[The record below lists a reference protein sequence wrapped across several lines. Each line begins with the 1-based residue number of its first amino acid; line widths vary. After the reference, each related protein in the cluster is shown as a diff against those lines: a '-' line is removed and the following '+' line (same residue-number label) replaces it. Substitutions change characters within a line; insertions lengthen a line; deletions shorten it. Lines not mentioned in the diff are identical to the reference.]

1 MSNLAQFLGL
11 SRAPISIVNRF
22 SAGSVAPVLTAN
34 TANSNLKAYASGSQT
49 ANTLATAT
57 GLGQVT
63 GSGKIYFCGLIT
75 KDTTARTIR
84 LKLTIDGTSVF
95 DCTSSSTS
103 ISDVGVFAVG
113 RSDSSGTCE
122 LTSGIFY
129 NSSFKVEVCSSLTET
144 DKINVLMNYETY
156 S

>member
-34 TANSNLKAYASGSQT
+34 TANSNLKAYASGALT

-63 GSGKIYFCGLIT
+63 GSGKIYFAGVIT

-84 LKLTIDGTSVF
+84 IKLTIDGTSVF
-95 DCTSSSTS
+95 DCTSSSTTT
-103 ISDVGVFAVG
+103 SDAGVFAVG
-113 RSDSSGTCE
+113 FSDSSGTCR
-122 LTSGIFY
+122 LASGVFY
-129 NSSFKVEVCSSLTET
+129 NSSFKIEIASSLSET
-144 DKINVLMNYETY
+144 DKLNVLLNYETY

>member
-22 SAGSVAPVLTAN
+22 SAGSVAPVTLAN
-34 TANSNLKAYASGSQT
+34 TANSGLKSYASGALT

-63 GSGKIYFCGLIT
+63 GSGKIKFLSFAT
-75 KDTTARTIR
+75 ADTTSRTLR

-95 DCTSSSTS
+95 DATSSATTTS
-103 ISDVGVFAVG
+103 GAGIHAVG
-113 RSDSSGTCE
+113 FSDAEGTPFQVD
-122 LTSGIFY
+122 GIFY
-129 NSSFKVEVCSSLTET
+129 NSSFKVEIASSLSET
-144 DKINVLMNYETY
+144 DKCNVFIVYEIY